1 MSFSSSYLEK
11 RKKRLK
17 EREKQLDNKF
27 NNDIAPVGGN
37 KDSYFKGGALSDGYE
52 FGDITK
58 SILGTAGD
66 AGIGI
71 VKGVGRMAE
80 GLVDVATYGVAGVA
94 DLFGADSF
102 AKDARDVAKFS
113 ATDEFTAPVTDY
125 VDRFSLLGNKADSV
139 SEGIG
144 QVATILLTGGA
155 AGAAGLGTAGVTA
168 VTTGVTGLSS
178 MGSGMSQAYTE
189 GATDKEAA
197 TYGLI
202 AGVAEAGTEL
212 LFGGLGKA
220 VGAVGL
226 SKGISSLDDAL
237 AKKVS
242 SKIANHTMKNFAEFG
257 IKAGAEGTEEVISGI
272 LQAFGKKATYMSEE
286 ELGKLLKD
294 EDLLDSFIV
303 GTITSGI
310 TQSGIVPKM
319 KRGSLIEANK
329 QGTDF
334 ITGHTETEQKVIDR
348 VIESDVAEKEK
359 ELGRKLK
366 AKERAEIEEDVETKL
381 IKGGIS
387 IDTIEETL
395 GGDSYKAYKEAT
407 EKQESL
413 KKELD
418 ELRNMKKGEMTDIQT
433 DRLTELKAMNLEDT
447 SKIDELKAKASQDVF
462 ELVKADRKGQGSML
476 AESYNERARRG
487 VAFEVDTNKVDSKK
501 ADTYKR
507 AMEAG
512 VLNNTNATHDFV
524 DLVATLEAEK
534 GVKIDFSNNEKLKTS
549 GFAVDGAEINGVK
562 TDGGIILNANSRK
575 NLNVV
580 VGHEITHILEGTE
593 LYTTLRDTIISYAKS
608 KGDYDARY
616 KATSKLYEKVKDA
629 DIDGEITADLVGEY
643 LFTDEKFIKSLT
655 ANKNL
660 FQKVYDE
667 IKYLVK
673 AATAGSAEKKQ
684 LLKVQR
690 AFEKAFETSKM
701 GGEKSETK
709 YSFSSIAHSFF
720 GDNTVGI
727 EDFENKAYKKS
738 EGYESYVNQCLNNMR
753 QTVEGFNERE
763 ALKEIEDSI
772 DGIVR
777 VAVAMKKAGYDIL
790 DSHEMRET
798 RDSKNRLLFSSLE
811 PNSDYFTSSDISTIC
826 DKRIN
831 FAEIYDEIVRREE
844 ALGVRKGKR
853 FFDNVDNYFLIHKIM
868 ADKGLT
874 QPCRECY
881 VESMRKNLAPMA
893 NAFLRLM
900 QETDPNNKANDQLF
914 HPRGKNKGQSK
925 TNNAKLRENLLEAIE
940 AEEYDITASDL
951 TVEMLTTSK
960 GLAQLKLQAPLIYEA
975 FNSFYGQSK
984 PKMPKAATPFRFGE
998 LTALLTDD
1006 KGRIS
1011 KGLIKRIKETGGF
1024 RLQSYSDFQIQ
1035 NFADVLQVIFEA
1047 GTLGL
1052 NGHAY
1057 TKVPA
1062 FLDATKGT
1070 NLKRN
1075 ISIFMYND
1083 GGEWKLDRNDSFPY
1097 DLDKIYDIVD
1107 SDESGNTGIIA
1118 VVQNEDMA
1126 AFVMANNNIAYFIP
1140 FHKSGLKMGTVRE
1153 TIVRENGREIK
1164 GYSGVKDHTRQQTEV
1179 WATTTAEHKANT
1191 KVKKGINI
1199 YEFWDFD
1206 NVGNLSKNELIEK
1219 NVKRYIDECIDAG
1232 YLPKF
1237 REYVMNNSKVLNSV
1251 LKYSKQLGF
1260 VSQDAT
1266 IDDISFEYKGY
1277 RIPYGYYKC
1286 LGDFGMFTPDGEA
1299 SPIERLSL
1307 KDYDFAEAVKF
1318 FSNAETV
1325 RRDEILQQIANGE
1338 ERERYRKSDMTTAE
1352 IAEEIQSKRNKV
1364 VDEVISGK
1372 YKYSL
1377 SEMNSSDRDS
1387 LGNELSAEQQEF
1399 FKDSKVRDENGNLLV
1414 VYHGS
1419 PKGRTTIFDK
1429 SKTSKDND
1437 MGQGIYFTTDAEDA
1451 STYMGE
1457 TKGKK
1462 LYRAYLNFK
1471 KPFIIS
1477 DNTTMTLEEAR
1488 DLLILAEDRF
1498 VASDTFWYLVQN
1510 AKDGLVTT
1518 SQFANTNMSIHMT
1531 ELLEKSGK
1539 YDGIIDETVADKFN
1553 LKEGTVH
1560 YIALQANQIKDTSN
1574 KAPTSDPDIRY
1585 SLSDMDEDLA
1595 DTSSFAELDKWFE
1608 SLSVEELA
1616 QLINETTSI
1625 DDLSEELNV
1634 EPKKIEILFRRKG
1647 LGESHIEENRTAV
1660 MKQARIDEAIED
1672 SGAKFNPDYARKYIT
1687 RISTKDFIDLTVSK
1701 DHMDRN
1707 AFDAEV
1713 KGDHGSKMSEF
1724 DYEKALQDSR
1734 RSPYL
1739 HIDRSTGRV
1748 ISHNGRH
1755 RIRALEMAG
1764 IESVEI
1770 EVEFYDE
1777 DGYLIKYNANTI
1789 PDMAISSQF
1798 DTGIETHLSSI
1809 IPLNEAYRAE
1819 IERTY
1824 GEKAH
1829 TNAGVKY
1836 SLSEIVAE
1844 DGTSYGI
1851 GVKLDSTLL
1860 DNLDPKDRVSLIKEY
1875 VRELQG
1881 KVFTAFD
1888 EDGEPVDISIAEGNK
1903 RFRNSKGNRVAT
1915 NKDLTTK
1922 YISKE
1927 TKQEAIALIDE
1938 LISTA
1943 TYQGSETARHP
1954 HDWLD
1959 NDGKNDWDM
1968 WTTYVQDKNNTIW
1981 EATLHIANTTNGEKI
1996 LYDISLIKKA
2006 EQSEMS
2012 DTSLLTL
2019 GQSGES
2025 DTIPDDN
2032 SIAPL
2037 TENVKR
2043 DAKFSLSED
2052 IAPVGNTVDNVDIAN
2067 KYAHIEAQIKANQDK
2082 LDSLNAEYANI
2093 EKMMD
2098 INGEVSAADLAR
2110 IEEITNEYDAIN
2122 QRIDALTNEL
2132 IELEKNNVTVT
2143 DAIKNYS
2150 KKDALAVV
2158 ERMGTSD
2165 LTKAARKKLADA
2177 LWEGMNKN
2185 TTVEERKAFAKEF
2198 AKTAGDTI
2206 VEKSRRE
2213 NPDYNS
2219 TKEQLLHLAS
2229 GIGRLTFTK
2238 EDIAELRYKYDKD
2251 LKKILGRWGYKG
2263 GTNADGT
2270 PKRRYPM
2277 SQFVVDFAREA
2288 VGTSQLED
2296 MHDADAMVAINEL
2309 YERLSEEVKNKWVN
2323 SYEEATEE
2331 DIESFKADIE
2341 RTVLE
2346 AFETEGRDARV
2357 KQGLAA
2363 AYDKIDKQFN
2373 ADKASLDKALK
2384 NGRKHPQGKTA
2395 KDKSAYIANLEEHY
2409 AMRLAELTEQVKRE
2423 KELAKKESERI
2434 RRKDLHNS
2442 IIEAIKT
2449 EYKARG
2455 FDFDKVLDEA
2465 KRKGTFASVD
2475 NTPQRFIEK
2484 TLGYK
2489 EGQILNDLT
2498 VNKIAL
2504 NESAGIKWLNGQ
2516 VANIRKLSEKYNI
2529 KPGSKE
2535 SAAAQMYGEGFY
2547 VNKQGDYVKYGDAEL
2562 AKDFPSIEVQNNIKA
2577 LAKDAEVRRMYD
2589 ETLEAI
2595 NASRVRNGYPEIPKR
2610 ADYFLHFRAMDDTFS
2625 RLGIPFNPNDIK
2637 AKDLPTDINGM
2648 TANLKPG
2655 QPYFASANRRVGIKT
2670 TYDLLGGIERY
2681 MNSAKNQIYHIDDIQ
2696 TLRAVRNYVAD
2707 KYGQANGLNDL
2718 DSMTPDEQEA
2728 RIKDVY
2734 DGHLSTFAKF
2744 LNEEANIIAGKT
2756 SLMDRSVEGIF
2767 GRRAMQVLNT
2777 INTQVGRNMVGFNI
2791 GSAGTN
2797 FLPIVQAMAK
2807 LRKGDMIKAFSQTI
2821 SNKFNSDGF
2830 VENDPTLIRRKGADK
2845 FAKTAWE
2852 KASDAGYIL
2861 MSAVDNLTSE
2871 VIVRA
2876 KYNELIRN
2884 GLDSEQAHI
2893 KAGEWA
2899 SRLMGDRSL
2908 GQMPQLFNSKTL
2920 GIFTKFQL
2928 EVRNQ
2933 LDSMFYDSFHEAKE
2947 STENIADA
2955 KERNAKTAAKVA
2967 STLAQLMVFQHIFGM
2982 VFEQIAGYNPTFD
2995 ILSTLATLFG
3005 WDDEEESE
3013 DTLGDNLQQAFNE
3026 LLDDLPYTSTFTGG
3040 RIPISAALPIEELLT
3055 GKDEWG
3061 NEVSRLETFAEA
3073 APYYFMPTGYG
3084 QYKKTRDGLRMFSD
3098 EHPIAGSYTDSGNL
3112 RFPVEETP
3120 INIAQAAVFGQYAN
3134 KNARDYFDNDYA
3146 PLTPDQTEEF
3156 MATGMS
3162 YSEYSKK
3169 KKAKKIKEAKAKE
3182 LIYSIVGGEDLYD
3195 EYTDAINEIKAG
3207 VYVDRKTRVLGYLN
3221 SLDIDHVTK
3230 LILYKKEFPNDKRFN
3245 VALVNSLNEMDD
3257 ISYSEMEAILTELG
3271 FQVDEDGN
3279 IKW

>member
-37 KDSYFKGGALSDGYE
+37 KDSWFKGGALSDGYE

-58 SILGTAGD
+58 TILGTAGD

-71 VKGVGRMAE
+71 VKGAGRMVE
-80 GLVDVATYGVAGVA
+80 GIADVATYGVAGVA

-113 ATDEFTAPVTDY
+113 ATDEFTAPVTNY
-125 VDRFSLLGNKADSV
+125 VDRFSLLGNKGDAV
-139 SEGIG
+139 TEGIG
-144 QVATILLTGGA
+144 QVGTILLTGGA
-155 AGAAGLGTAGVTA
+155 GGAAGLGTGGVTA
-168 VTTGVTGLSS
+168 LTTGVTGLSS

-189 GATDKEAA
+189 GATDKEAL

-242 SKIANHTMKNFAEFG
+242 SKIANQTMKNFAEFG

-294 EDLLDSFIV
+294 ENLLDSFIV

-310 TQSGIVPKM
+310 TQSGVVPGM

-329 QGTDF
+329 QGADF
-334 ITGHTETEQKVIDR
+334 ITGHTETEQKVIDK
-348 VIESDVAEKEK
+348 VTESSVTEREK
-359 ELGRKLK
+359 ELGRKLN

-407 EKQESL
+407 EKQEAL
-413 KKELD
+413 KKELN

-433 DRLTELKAMNLEDT
+433 DRLTELKAMDLEDT
-447 SKIDELKAKASQDVF
+447 SKVDELKAKASQDVF
-462 ELVKADRKGQGSML
+462 ELIKADRKGQGSIL
-476 AESYNERARRG
+476 AESYNERERRG

-524 DLVATLEAEK
+524 DLVATLESEK
-534 GVKIDFSNNEKLKTS
+534 GIKIDFSNNEKLKAS
-549 GFAVDGAEINGVK
+549 GFAVDGAEVNGVK
-562 TDGGIILNANSRK
+562 TNGGIILNANSRK

-593 LYTTLRDTIISYAKS
+593 LYTALRDTIISYAKS

-616 KATSKLYEKVKDA
+616 KATSKLYEKVNDT

-673 AATAGSAEKKQ
+673 VATAGSTEKKQ

-690 AFEKAFETSKM
+690 AFEKAFESNKETDADHEAMGKKHLKNKDVLYNLSAVESHKSNLEKQYSNDATISLETLTERYDKVIDIWKKL
-701 GGEKSETK
+701 GGELNSKFLNEWNNKVGKDRAFTVFKAQAGYK
-709 YSFSSIAHSFF
+709 YNVELSSMCKK
-720 GDNTVGI
+720 GVPL
-727 EDFENKAYKKS
+727 FEAIDTIVKEEVMKELDTEVIGK
-738 EGYESYVNQCLNNMR
+738 EE
-753 QTVEGFNERE
+753 
-763 ALKEIEDSI
+763 KEIL
-772 DGIVR
+772 
-777 VAVAMKKAGYDIL
+777 YDIL
-790 DSHEMRET
+790 KT
-798 RDSKNRLLFSSLE
+798 N
-811 PNSDYFTSSDISTIC
+811 
-826 DKRIN
+826 N
-831 FAEIYDEIVRREE
+831 FEI
-844 ALGVRKGKR
+844 
-853 FFDNVDNYFLIHKIM
+853 
-868 ADKGLT
+868 
-874 QPCRECY
+874 PCAICY
-881 VESMRKNLAPMA
+881 VEQARQREGVIID
-893 NAFLRLM
+893 AFLNGKIEKNNAGKTTTFKLGWNEVLKAVEREM
-900 QETDPNNKANDQLF
+900 KTNGVDYTFHAVDRSIATDKYVPADISMDEDTQDAFYKALKKVANKEITRYNKAENKNRKLVTSITPAAIKEVFKGTLPSNLKIFKVLF
-914 HPRGKNKGQSK
+914 TEPSSRF
-925 TNNAKLRENLLEAIE
+925 TME
-940 AEEYDITASDL
+940 SDL
-951 TVEMLTTSK
+951 LYSSMTTHNLVTAHNNLYS
-960 GLAQLKLQAPLIYEA
+960 L
-975 FNSFYGQSK
+975 FNSQGGVSGYKTKQGTVVYWGDILGKTWVPSKVRNEGGIRNQSN
-984 PKMPKAATPFRFGE
+984 
-998 LTALLTDD
+998 
-1006 KGRIS
+1006 
-1011 KGLIKRIKETGGF
+1011 
-1024 RLQSYSDFQIQ
+1024 SDFQMYTLLDQ
-1035 NFADVLQVIFEA
+1035 VQMYVDFSAKGYYLQ
-1047 GTLGL
+1047 
-1052 NGHAY
+1052 AY
-1057 TKVPA
+1057 TKVLAELKLFGLSRGKINASLIPA
-1062 FLDATKGT
+1062 VYVYHNSDG
-1070 NLKRN
+1070 
-1075 ISIFMYND
+1075 SIDTETTRAYA
-1083 GGEWKLDRNDSFPY
+1083 G
-1097 DLDKIYDIVD
+1097 LDKNGNLLFDDIEGINHTEAFMLLED
-1107 SDESGNTGIIA
+1107 AEYSKSIGGICIGYSDRHIRKLLDDKRVQQIIGFHDKTDDPDKRYRGAKYAKNYNGENEA
-1118 VVQNEDMA
+1118 VNNEDGKTVHIGFNPYVRKAEKMFTFDAKTETYNGEIEYNGKTYVADDIPKLA
-1126 AFVMANNNIAYFIP
+1126 ADLYLEMCKKKNYTPAYNIFSDHENYYKLLADFSLYDSQGHYAPHRKVSFNMPDSVPYLDNNGKKKYMPAKDYIKAELEKELKVRDSISEALADKSETGLIP
-1140 FHKSGLKMGTVRE
+1140 QF
-1153 TIVRENGREIK
+1153 
-1164 GYSGVKDHTRQQTEV
+1164 
-1179 WATTTAEHKANT
+1179 
-1191 KVKKGINI
+1191 
-1199 YEFWDFD
+1199 
-1206 NVGNLSKNELIEK
+1206 
-1219 NVKRYIDECIDAG
+1219 VKRVNE
-1232 YLPKF
+1232 
-1237 REYVMNNSKVLNSV
+1237 SKA
-1251 LKYSKQLGF
+1251 KQ
-1260 VSQDAT
+1260 
-1266 IDDISFEYKGY
+1266 
-1277 RIPYGYYKC
+1277 
-1286 LGDFGMFTPDGEA
+1286 
-1299 SPIERLSL
+1299 
-1307 KDYDFAEAVKF
+1307 
-1318 FSNAETV
+1318 
-1325 RRDEILQQIANGE
+1325 RDNQ
-1338 ERERYRKSDMTTAE
+1338 
-1352 IAEEIQSKRNKV
+1352 
-1364 VDEVISGK
+1364 
-1372 YKYSL
+1372 YSL
-1377 SEMNSSDRDS
+1377 SEMSISDRDS
-1387 LGNELSAEQQEF
+1387 AYMDAYFDGDDDLMQQLVDEAAKEAGYKYKAYHHTENAFTEFDLRRARTSMDIQGFYFSADPDAEREYGTVRYDTYL
-1399 FKDSKVRDENGNLLV
+1399 KMENPYIVDSKEAQKAIPFDMSKGNAGITARKWLQDNG
-1414 VYHGS
+1414 
-1419 PKGRTTIFDK
+1419 
-1429 SKTSKDND
+1429 
-1437 MGQGIYFTTDAEDA
+1437 
-1451 STYMGE
+1451 
-1457 TKGKK
+1457 
-1462 LYRAYLNFK
+1462 
-1471 KPFIIS
+1471 
-1477 DNTTMTLEEAR
+1477 
-1488 DLLILAEDRF
+1488 
-1498 VASDTFWYLVQN
+1498 
-1510 AKDGLVTT
+1510 
-1518 SQFANTNMSIHMT
+1518 
-1531 ELLEKSGK
+1531 
-1539 YDGIIDETVADKFN
+1539 YDGVIRKAEYFGAEADE
-1553 LKEGTVH
+1553 
-1560 YIALQANQIKDTSN
+1560 YIVFDSSQIKSSEPMTFSDDEYGEGDVIPLSERFNSSN
-1574 KAPTSDPDIRY
+1574 NDIR
-1585 SLSDMDEDLA
+1585 
-1595 DTSSFAELDKWFE
+1595 
-1608 SLSVEELA
+1608 
-1616 QLINETTSI
+1616 
-1625 DDLSEELNV
+1625 
-1634 EPKKIEILFRRKG
+1634 
-1647 LGESHIEENRTAV
+1647 
-1660 MKQARIDEAIED
+1660 
-1672 SGAKFNPDYARKYIT
+1672 
-1687 RISTKDFIDLTVSK
+1687 
-1701 DHMDRN
+1701 
-1707 AFDAEV
+1707 
-1713 KGDHGSKMSEF
+1713 
-1724 DYEKALQDSR
+1724 
-1734 RSPYL
+1734 
-1739 HIDRSTGRV
+1739 
-1748 ISHNGRH
+1748 
-1755 RIRALEMAG
+1755 
-1764 IESVEI
+1764 
-1770 EVEFYDE
+1770 
-1777 DGYLIKYNANTI
+1777 
-1789 PDMAISSQF
+1789 
-1798 DTGIETHLSSI
+1798 
-1809 IPLNEAYRAE
+1809 
-1819 IERTY
+1819 
-1824 GEKAH
+1824 
-1829 TNAGVKY
+1829 Y

-1860 DNLDPKDRVSLIKEY
+1860 DNLEPKDRISLIKEY

-1922 YISKE
+1922 HISKE

-1943 TYQGSETARHP
+1943 SYQGSEAARHP

-1959 NDGKNDWDM
+1959 NDGKNDWDK
-1968 WTTYVQDKNNTIW
+1968 WTTYIQDKNNTIW

-2006 EQSEMS
+2006 EQSGKS

-2037 TENVKR
+2037 PGNVKR
-2043 DAKFSLSED
+2043 DAKFSLSDTED
-2052 IAPVGNTVDNVDIAN
+2052 IAPVDNIVDNVDIAPIAN
-2067 KYAHIEAQIKANQDK
+2067 KYSDIEEQIKANEEQ
-2082 LDSLNAEYANI
+2082 LESLMAEY
-2093 EKMMD
+2093 EKISNMVD
-2098 INGEVSAADLAR
+2098 NGEMSVADFDFRA
-2110 IEEITNEYDAIN
+2110 EDITKEYDDTKR
-2122 QRIDALTNEL
+2122 RIDALTYEL
-2132 IELEKNNVTVT
+2132 TEIEKNNVTVT

-2150 KKDALAVV
+2150 KKDALVVV
-2158 ERMGTSD
+2158 ERMGVND
-2165 LTKAARKKLADA
+2165 LTKAARKKLADD

-2185 TTVEERKAFAKEF
+2185 TTVEQREAFAREF
-2198 AKTAGDTI
+2198 AKTATDTI
-2206 VEKSRRE
+2206 VKKSRKE

-2219 TKEQLLHLAS
+2219 AKEQLPYIAS
-2229 GIGRLTFTK
+2229 GIGRLTFTA
-2238 EDIAELRYKYDKD
+2238 DDMAELRYKYDKD
-2251 LKKILGRWGYKG
+2251 LKKFLGRWGYKG

-2277 SQFVVDFAREA
+2277 SQFVIDYARETA
-2288 VGTSQLED
+2288 GMSHLED
-2296 MHDADAMVAINEL
+2296 MHHAEAMIEINEL
-2309 YERLSEEVKNKWVN
+2309 YEDLSAEVKNRWVN
-2323 SYEEATEE
+2323 SYEEATKEE
-2331 DIESFKADIE
+2331 IESLKADIE

-2357 KQGLAA
+2357 KKGLEA
-2363 AYDKIDKQFN
+2363 AYDKIDKQFE
-2373 ADKASLDKALK
+2373 ADKASLDKAFEKSKENALATL
-2384 NGRKHPQGKTA
+2384 NE
-2395 KDKSAYIANLEEHY
+2395 KDRSAYIAHLEERY

-2423 KELAKKESERI
+2423 KELAKKESERV

-2442 IIEAIKT
+2442 IIEAIKA
-2449 EYKARG
+2449 EYTKRG
-2455 FDFDKVLDEA
+2455 LDFDEVLDKG
-2465 KRKGTFASVD
+2465 KRKGNFASVD

-2516 VANIRKLSEKYNI
+2516 VDNIRKLSEKYNI

-2547 VNKQGDYVKYGDAEL
+2547 VNKEGEYVKYGDAEL

-2577 LAKDAEVRRMYD
+2577 LAKNSEVRRMYD
-2589 ETLEAI
+2589 ETLDAI

-2655 QPYFASANRRVGIKT
+2655 QPYFASANKRMGIRT

-2707 KYGQANGLNDL
+2707 RYGQANGLNDL

-2777 INTQVGRNMVGFNI
+2777 INSQVGKNMVGFSI
-2791 GSAGTN
+2791 SSAGTN
-2797 FLPIVQAMAK
+2797 FLPLVQAAAK
-2807 LRKGDMIKAFSQTI
+2807 LRKSDMIKAFSQTI

-2830 VENDPTLIRRKGADK
+2830 VENDPVLIRRKGADK

-2852 KASDAGYIL
+2852 KASDIGYVL
-2861 MSAVDNLTSE
+2861 MSAVDNLASE

-2876 KYNELIRN
+2876 KYNELTRN
-2884 GLDSEQAHI
+2884 GLDNEQAHI

-2933 LDSMFYDSFHEAKE
+2933 LDSMFYDSFQEAKE
-2947 STENIADA
+2947 STENIQDA
-2955 KERNAKTAAKVA
+2955 KERIAKTASKVA
-2967 STLAQLMVFQHIFGM
+2967 STLAQLFVFQHIFGM
-2982 VFEQIAGYNPTFD
+2982 VYEQIAGYNPTFD

-3013 DTLGDNLQQAFNE
+3013 DTFGDNLQQAFNE
-3026 LLDDLPYTSTFTGG
+3026 LLEDLPYTSTFTGG
-3040 RIPISAALPIEELLT
+3040 RIPMSAALPVEELLT

-3061 NEVSRLETFAEA
+3061 NEVSRLETIGEI
-3073 APYYFMPTGYG
+3073 APYYILPTGYG
-3084 QYKKTRDGLRMFSD
+3084 QLKKTISGLGMFSD

-3120 INIAQAAVFGQYAN
+3120 LNIAQAAVFGQYAN
-3134 KNARDYFDNDYA
+3134 KNAREYFDNEYA
-3146 PLTPDQTEEF
+3146 PLTPNQVEEF

-3182 LIYSIVGGEDLYD
+3182 LIYSIVGGEDLYQ
-3195 EYTDAINEIKAG
+3195 EYTDALSEIKAG

-3221 SLDIDHVTK
+3221 SLDIDYVTK
-3230 LILYKKEFPNDKRFN
+3230 LILYKKQFPNDNRFN
-3245 VALVNSLNEMDD
+3245 VALVNYLNERDD
-3257 ISYSEMEAILTELG
+3257 ISYSEMETILTELG

>member
-17 EREKQLDNKF
+17 EREKQLDSKL

-37 KDSYFKGGALSDGYE
+37 KDSWFKGGALSDGYE

-58 SILGTAGD
+58 TILGTAGD
-66 AGIGI
+66 AGINI
-71 VKGVGRMAE
+71 VKGVGRMVE
-80 GLVDVATYGVAGVA
+80 GLTDVATYGVAGVA

-102 AKDARDVAKFS
+102 AEDARDVAKFN

-125 VDRFSLLGNKADSV
+125 VDRFSLSGNKFDSV
-139 SEGIG
+139 SEGLG

-178 MGSGMSQAYTE
+178 MGSGMSQAYNE

-294 EDLLDSFIV
+294 EELLDSFIV

-319 KRGSLIEANK
+319 KKGSLIEANK
-329 QGTDF
+329 QGADF
-334 ITGHTETEQKVIDR
+334 ITGHTETEQKVIDK
-348 VIESDVAEKEK
+348 VVESNVAEREQ

-407 EKQESL
+407 EKQEAL

-447 SKIDELKAKASQDVF
+447 SKVDELKAKASQDVF
-462 ELVKADRKGQGSML
+462 ELIKADRKGQGSIL

-487 VAFEVDTNKVDSKK
+487 VAFEVDTDKVDSKK

-549 GFAVDGAEINGVK
+549 GFAVDGAEINGIK

-893 NAFLRLM
+893 NAFLKLM

-925 TNNAKLRENLLEAIE
+925 TNNAKLRENLLEAI
-940 AEEYDITASDL
+940 ATEEYGITAKDL
-951 TVEMLTTSK
+951 TVEMLTTAK
-960 GLAQLKLQAPLIYEA
+960 GLAQLKIQAPLIYEA

-1006 KGRIS
+1006 RGRIN
-1011 KGLIKRIKETGGF
+1011 KGTIKRIMATGGF

-1052 NGHAY
+1052 SGHAY

-1179 WATTTAEHKANT
+1179 WATTTADHKANT

-1199 YEFWDFD
+1199 YEFWDFG

-1219 NVKRYIDECIDAG
+1219 NVKKYIDACTEAG

-1260 VSQDAT
+1260 VSQNAT

-1338 ERERYRKSDMTTAE
+1338 EREKYRKSKMTTAE

-1377 SEMNSSDRDS
+1377 SEMSASERDS
-1387 LGNELSAEQQEF
+1387 AYMDAYFDGDDDLMQQLVDEAAKEAGYKYKAYHRTENAFTVFDLKKARASMDIQGFYFSADPYAEREYGSVRYDTYL
-1399 FKDSKVRDENGNLLV
+1399 KMENPYIVDSKEAQKAIPFDMSKENAGITAREWLQKQGYDGVIRKAEYFGAEADEYIV
-1414 VYHGS
+1414 
-1419 PKGRTTIFDK
+1419 FDSSQIK
-1429 SKTSKDND
+1429 SSEPMTFSDD
-1437 MGQGIYFTTDAEDA
+1437 EY
-1451 STYMGE
+1451 GE
-1457 TKGKK
+1457 GDVIP
-1462 LYRAYLNFK
+1462 LSERFK
-1471 KPFIIS
+1471 S
-1477 DNTTMTLEEAR
+1477 DN
-1488 DLLILAEDRF
+1488 
-1498 VASDTFWYLVQN
+1498 S
-1510 AKDGLVTT
+1510 
-1518 SQFANTNMSIHMT
+1518 
-1531 ELLEKSGK
+1531 
-1539 YDGIIDETVADKFN
+1539 
-1553 LKEGTVH
+1553 
-1560 YIALQANQIKDTSN
+1560 
-1574 KAPTSDPDIRY
+1574 DIRY
-1585 SLSDMDEDLA
+1585 SLSEMDEDL
-1595 DTSSFAELDKWFE
+1595 DRL
-1608 SLSVEELA
+1608 LEEL
-1616 QLINETTSI
+1616 LTDEDWRDMSLFGGDVSVDDISI
-1625 DDLSEELNV
+1625 EDISEELNV

-1647 LGESHIEENRTAV
+1647 LGESHIEAGHTAV
-1660 MKQARIDEAIED
+1660 MKQSRIDEAIED
-1672 SGAKFNPDYARKYIT
+1672 SGAKFNPVYARKYIT
-1687 RISTKDFIDLTVSK
+1687 RISPKDFIDLTVLQN
-1701 DHMDRN
+1701 HVDRGQ
-1707 AFDAEV
+1707 FDNEV
-1713 KGDHGSKMSEF
+1713 KGDHGSTMSEF
-1724 DYEKALQDSR
+1724 DYAKALQDSR

-1777 DGYLIKYNANTI
+1777 DGYLIKYNADTI

-1798 DTGIETHLSSI
+1798 DTGIETHLSNI
-1809 IPLNEAYRAE
+1809 IPLNEAHRTE
-1819 IERTY
+1819 IEGTY

-1829 TNAGVKY
+1829 PDAGVKY

-1860 DNLDPKDRVSLIKEY
+1860 DNLDPTDRISLIKEY

-1888 EDGEPVDISIAEGNK
+1888 EDGEPVDISIAEGNR

-1943 TYQGSETARHP
+1943 TYQGSEAARHP

-2006 EQSEMS
+2006 EQSGKS

-2037 TENVKR
+2037 TENVKM
-2043 DAKFSLSED
+2043 DAKYSLSED
-2052 IAPVGNTVDNVDIAN
+2052 IAPVDNTVDNVDIDPVGI
-2067 KYAHIEAQIKANQDK
+2067 KYSDIVEQLEANQEK
-2082 LDSLNAEYANI
+2082 SDSLMAEYDKIAN
-2093 EKMMD
+2093 MLD
-2098 INGEVSAADLAR
+2098 NGEMSAADFERRVA
-2110 IEEITNEYDAIN
+2110 EITQEYDDIN
-2122 QRIDALTNEL
+2122 RRSDALTNEL
-2132 IELEKNNVTVT
+2132 TEIEKNNVTVT

-2158 ERMGTSD
+2158 ERMGASD
-2165 LTKAARKKLADA
+2165 LTKVARKKLADA

-2185 TTVEERKAFAKEF
+2185 TTVEQRKAFAKEF
-2198 AKTAGDTI
+2198 AKTATDTI

-2219 TKEQLLHLAS
+2219 TKEQLLHIAS
-2229 GIGRLTFTK
+2229 GIGRLTFSK
-2238 EDIAELRYKYDKD
+2238 EDMAELRYKYDKD
-2251 LKKILGRWGYKG
+2251 LKKFLGRWGYKG

-2288 VGTSQLED
+2288 VGTSHLEE

-2309 YERLSEEVKNKWVN
+2309 YEELSAEVKNKWVN
-2323 SYEEATEE
+2323 SYDEATEE
-2331 DIESFKADIE
+2331 DIESLKADIE
-2341 RTVLE
+2341 RNVLE

-2363 AYDKIDKQFN
+2363 AYDKIDKQFK

-2384 NGRKHPQGKTA
+2384 NGRKHPHGKTE
-2395 KDKSAYIANLEEHY
+2395 KDRSAYIANLEERY

-2423 KELAKKESERI
+2423 KELAKKESERV

-2449 EYKARG
+2449 EYTTRG
-2455 FDFDKVLDEA
+2455 LDFDEVLDKA

-2516 VANIRKLSEKYNI
+2516 VDNIRKLSEKYNI

-2547 VNKQGDYVKYGDAEL
+2547 VNKQGEYVKYGDAEL

-2577 LAKDAEVRRMYD
+2577 LAKNSEVRRMYD
-2589 ETLEAI
+2589 ETLDAI

-2655 QPYFASANRRVGIKT
+2655 QPYFASANRRMGIKT

-2797 FLPIVQAMAK
+2797 FLPMVQATAK
-2807 LRKGDMIKAFSQTI
+2807 LRKRDMIKAFSQTI

-2845 FAKTAWE
+2845 FSKTPWE
-2852 KASDAGYIL
+2852 KASDIGYVL

-2876 KYNELIRN
+2876 KYNELTRN

-2947 STENIADA
+2947 GAENIADA

-2982 VFEQIAGYNPTFD
+2982 VYEQIAGYNPTFD

-3040 RIPISAALPIEELLT
+3040 RIPMSAALPIEELLT
-3055 GKDEWG
+3055 GEDEWG
-3061 NEVSRLETFAEA
+3061 NEVSRLETIGEI
-3073 APYYFMPTGYG
+3073 APYYILPTGYG
-3084 QYKKTRDGLRMFSD
+3084 QIKKTIGGLGMFSD

-3134 KNARDYFDNDYA
+3134 KNARDYFDNEYA
-3146 PLTPDQTEEF
+3146 PLTPDQVEEF

-3162 YSEYSKK
+3162 YSEYSKE

-3182 LIYSIVGGEDLYD
+3182 LIYSIVGGEDLYE
-3195 EYTDAINEIKAG
+3195 EYTDALSEIKAG

-3221 SLDIDHVTK
+3221 SLDIDYATK
-3230 LILYKKEFPNDKRFN
+3230 LILYKKEFPNDNRFN
-3245 VALVNSLNEMDD
+3245 VALVNNLNERDD
-3257 ISYSEMEAILTELG
+3257 ISYSDMEAILTELG

>member
-37 KDSYFKGGALSDGYE
+37 KDSWFKGGALSDGYE

-58 SILGTAGD
+58 TILGTAGD
-66 AGIGI
+66 ASLSI
-71 VKGVGRMAE
+71 VKGVGRMVE
-80 GLVDVATYGVAGVA
+80 GLTDVATYGVAGVA

-102 AKDARDVAKFS
+102 AEDARDVAKFN

-125 VDRFSLLGNKADSV
+125 VDRFSLSGNKFDSV

-189 GATDKEAA
+189 GATDEEAA

-294 EDLLDSFIV
+294 EELLDSFIV

-319 KRGSLIEANK
+319 KKGSLIEANK
-329 QGTDF
+329 QGADF

-348 VIESDVAEKEK
+348 VVESNVAEREQ

-407 EKQESL
+407 EKQEAL

-447 SKIDELKAKASQDVF
+447 SKVDELKAKASQDVF
-462 ELVKADRKGQGSML
+462 ELIKADRKGQGSIL

-487 VAFEVDTNKVDSKK
+487 VAFEVDTDKVDSKK

-593 LYTTLRDTIISYAKS
+593 LYTALKDTIISYAKS

-655 ANKNL
+655 TNKNL

-701 GGEKSETK
+701 GGE
-709 YSFSSIAHSFF
+709 
-720 GDNTVGI
+720 
-727 EDFENKAYKKS
+727 
-738 EGYESYVNQCLNNMR
+738 
-753 QTVEGFNERE
+753 ERE
-763 ALKEIEDSI
+763 K
-772 DGIVR
+772 
-777 VAVAMKKAGYDIL
+777 
-790 DSHEMRET
+790 
-798 RDSKNRLLFSSLE
+798 
-811 PNSDYFTSSDISTIC
+811 
-826 DKRIN
+826 
-831 FAEIYDEIVRREE
+831 
-844 ALGVRKGKR
+844 
-853 FFDNVDNYFLIHKIM
+853 
-868 ADKGLT
+868 
-874 QPCRECY
+874 
-881 VESMRKNLAPMA
+881 
-893 NAFLRLM
+893 
-900 QETDPNNKANDQLF
+900 
-914 HPRGKNKGQSK
+914 
-925 TNNAKLRENLLEAIE
+925 
-940 AEEYDITASDL
+940 
-951 TVEMLTTSK
+951 
-960 GLAQLKLQAPLIYEA
+960 
-975 FNSFYGQSK
+975 
-984 PKMPKAATPFRFGE
+984 
-998 LTALLTDD
+998 
-1006 KGRIS
+1006 
-1011 KGLIKRIKETGGF
+1011 
-1024 RLQSYSDFQIQ
+1024 
-1035 NFADVLQVIFEA
+1035 
-1047 GTLGL
+1047 
-1052 NGHAY
+1052 
-1057 TKVPA
+1057 
-1062 FLDATKGT
+1062 
-1070 NLKRN
+1070 
-1075 ISIFMYND
+1075 
-1083 GGEWKLDRNDSFPY
+1083 
-1097 DLDKIYDIVD
+1097 
-1107 SDESGNTGIIA
+1107 
-1118 VVQNEDMA
+1118 
-1126 AFVMANNNIAYFIP
+1126 
-1140 FHKSGLKMGTVRE
+1140 
-1153 TIVRENGREIK
+1153 
-1164 GYSGVKDHTRQQTEV
+1164 
-1179 WATTTAEHKANT
+1179 
-1191 KVKKGINI
+1191 
-1199 YEFWDFD
+1199 
-1206 NVGNLSKNELIEK
+1206 
-1219 NVKRYIDECIDAG
+1219 
-1232 YLPKF
+1232 
-1237 REYVMNNSKVLNSV
+1237 
-1251 LKYSKQLGF
+1251 
-1260 VSQDAT
+1260 
-1266 IDDISFEYKGY
+1266 
-1277 RIPYGYYKC
+1277 
-1286 LGDFGMFTPDGEA
+1286 
-1299 SPIERLSL
+1299 
-1307 KDYDFAEAVKF
+1307 
-1318 FSNAETV
+1318 
-1325 RRDEILQQIANGE
+1325 
-1338 ERERYRKSDMTTAE
+1338 YRKSKMTTAE

-1377 SEMNSSDRDS
+1377 SDS
-1387 LGNELSAEQQEF
+1387 NYLKAVESGDMATAQRMVDEAAKANGYTIKGMHATNAEFTEF
-1399 FKDSKVRDENGNLLV
+1399 D
-1414 VYHGS
+1414 
-1419 PKGRTTIFDK
+1419 I
-1429 SKTSKDND
+1429 SKTSDINYH
-1437 MGQGIYFTTDAEDA
+1437 GRGIYFTNSLKDVENNYENYEAPDPWQKVEAEAYELLYDKYGY
-1451 STYMGE
+1451 SYEDTLTSDSEVIDKLNECYDE
-1457 TKGKK
+1457 VIDKFKK
-1462 LYRAYLNFK
+1462 TLRRVTAYLKF
-1471 KPFIIS
+1471 
-1477 DNTTMTLEEAR
+1477 DNPLVIGKHET
-1488 DLLILAEDRF
+1488 
-1498 VASDTFWYLVQN
+1498 ASDY
-1510 AKDGLVTT
+1510 DM
-1518 SQFANTNMSIHMT
+1518 SQ
-1531 ELLEKSGK
+1531 
-1539 YDGIIDETVADKFN
+1539 YDGIIDKHVYETIGHAGMDEN
-1553 LKEGTVH
+1553 TIH
-1560 YIALQANQIKDTSN
+1560 YIVLNPKNIKSAEAVTYDDNGNVIPLSERF
-1574 KAPTSDPDIRY
+1574 KSDNNDIRY
-1585 SLSDMDEDLA
+1585 SLSEMDEDL
-1595 DTSSFAELDKWFE
+1595 DRL
-1608 SLSVEELA
+1608 LEEL
-1616 QLINETTSI
+1616 LTDEDWRDMSLFGGDVSVDDISI
-1625 DDLSEELNV
+1625 EDISEELNV
-1634 EPKKIEILFRRKG
+1634 EPEKIEILFRRKG
-1647 LGESHIEENRTAV
+1647 LGESHIEAGRTAV

-1672 SGAKFNPDYARKYIT
+1672 SGAKFNPGYARKYIT
-1687 RISTKDFIDLTVSK
+1687 RISPKDFIDLTVLQN
-1701 DHMDRN
+1701 HVDRGQ
-1707 AFDAEV
+1707 FDNEV
-1713 KGDHGSKMSEF
+1713 KGDHGSTMSEF

-1777 DGYLIKYNANTI
+1777 DGYLIKYNADTI

-1798 DTGIETHLSSI
+1798 DTGIETHLSNI
-1809 IPLNEAYRAE
+1809 IPLNEAHRTE
-1819 IERTY
+1819 IEGTY

-1829 TNAGVKY
+1829 PDAGVKY

-1903 RFRNSKGNRVAT
+1903 RFRNNKGNRVAT

-1943 TYQGSETARHP
+1943 TYQGSEAARHP

-1968 WTTYVQDKNNTIW
+1968 WTTYIQDKNNTIW

-2006 EQSEMS
+2006 EQSGKS

-2052 IAPVGNTVDNVDIAN
+2052 IAPVDNTVDNVDIDPVGI
-2067 KYAHIEAQIKANQDK
+2067 KY
-2082 LDSLNAEYANI
+2082 
-2093 EKMMD
+2093 
-2098 INGEVSAADLAR
+2098 
-2110 IEEITNEYDAIN
+2110 
-2122 QRIDALTNEL
+2122 
-2132 IELEKNNVTVT
+2132 
-2143 DAIKNYS
+2143 
-2150 KKDALAVV
+2150 
-2158 ERMGTSD
+2158 SD
-2165 LTKAARKKLADA
+2165 
-2177 LWEGMNKN
+2177 
-2185 TTVEERKAFAKEF
+2185 
-2198 AKTAGDTI
+2198 I
-2206 VEKSRRE
+2206 VEQTE
-2213 NPDYNS
+2213 
-2219 TKEQLLHLAS
+2219 AS
-2229 GIGRLTFTK
+2229 
-2238 EDIAELRYKYDKD
+2238 
-2251 LKKILGRWGYKG
+2251 
-2263 GTNADGT
+2263 
-2270 PKRRYPM
+2270 
-2277 SQFVVDFAREA
+2277 
-2288 VGTSQLED
+2288 
-2296 MHDADAMVAINEL
+2296 
-2309 YERLSEEVKNKWVN
+2309 
-2323 SYEEATEE
+2323 
-2331 DIESFKADIE
+2331 
-2341 RTVLE
+2341 
-2346 AFETEGRDARV
+2346 ETEGRDARG
-2357 KQGLAA
+2357 KKGLAA
-2363 AYDKIDKQFN
+2363 AYDKIDKQFK
-2373 ADKASLDKALK
+2373 ADKASLDKEFKKRKKNALAKK
-2384 NGRKHPQGKTA
+2384 NE
-2395 KDKSAYIANLEEHY
+2395 KDRNAYIAHLEERY
-2409 AMRLAELTEQVKRE
+2409 AMKLAELTEQVKRE
-2423 KELAKKESERI
+2423 KELAKKESERV

-2449 EYKARG
+2449 EYTTRG
-2455 FDFDKVLDEA
+2455 LDFDKVLDEA

-2489 EGQILNDLT
+2489 AGQILNDLT

-2504 NESAGIKWLNGQ
+2504 NESAGIEWLNGQ
-2516 VANIRKLSEKYNI
+2516 VDNIRKLSKKYNI

-2547 VNKQGDYVKYGDAEL
+2547 VNKQGEYVKYGDAEL

-2577 LAKDAEVRRMYD
+2577 LAKNTEVRRMYD

-2610 ADYFLHFRAMDDTFS
+2610 EDYFLHFRAMDDTFS

-2648 TANLKPG
+2648 TADLKPG
-2655 QPYFASANRRVGIKT
+2655 QPYFASANRRMGIKT

-2797 FLPIVQAMAK
+2797 FLPIAQAMAK
-2807 LRKGDMIKAFSQTI
+2807 LRKRDMIKAFSQTI

-2830 VENDPTLIRRKGADK
+2830 VENDPTLIRRKGADR
-2845 FAKTAWE
+2845 FAKTPWE
-2852 KASDAGYIL
+2852 KASDIGYVL

-2876 KYNELIRN
+2876 KYNELTRN

-2947 STENIADA
+2947 GAENIADV

-3073 APYYFMPTGYG
+3073 APYYALPTGYG
-3084 QYKKTRDGLRMFSD
+3084 QLKKTRDGLRMFSD

-3134 KNARDYFDNDYA
+3134 KNARDYFDNEYA
-3146 PLTPDQTEEF
+3146 PLTPDQVEEF

-3182 LIYSIVGGEDLYD
+3182 LIYSIVGGEDVYH

-3221 SLDIDHVTK
+3221 SLDIDYATK
-3230 LILYKKEFPNDKRFN
+3230 LILYKKEFPNDNRFN
-3245 VALVNSLNEMDD
+3245 VALVNHLNEMDD